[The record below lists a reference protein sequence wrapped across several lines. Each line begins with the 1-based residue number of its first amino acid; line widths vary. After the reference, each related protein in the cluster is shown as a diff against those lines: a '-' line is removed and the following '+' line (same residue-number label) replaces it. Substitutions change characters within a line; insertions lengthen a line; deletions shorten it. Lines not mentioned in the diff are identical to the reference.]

1 MVISVVVLVL
11 YLALCIGIGVYA
23 NRAQRAGTAHD
34 YLTGGSNVGF
44 FVNGV
49 AIFAAFATGG
59 TMLGN
64 MGLSYVGGWG
74 YITAYNAGV
83 AVGYLITAFFIAKVF
98 RNMNVST
105 VPEFIRERFN
115 NKTLNIIVP
124 LILIGTLTAYLV
136 AQMKVG
142 GLLGERL
149 FNIPYTWSVVLIGAV
164 YIFYTA
170 YGGMKAVTLT
180 DFLQGLIMI
189 AVVLVTGVV
198 AVTKGG
204 GVGNLYSLAQEISP
218 QWTQT
223 TAYPH
228 IAYIGGFLVW
238 ASVLAILPH
247 TVMRIFSAKNERTGR
262 ASLTLGVG
270 MYIITSIF
278 TCILV
283 IALTI
288 ILNNGAA
295 LPDNDAA
302 FLLFLDQA
310 VPDIVKAIAY
320 AGIFAAVMSSVSAML
335 LALGAA
341 LAYDLIGT
349 LKPDFSE
356 EKKRKLVPL
365 SIVGF
370 GILTLL
376 LSMNPPELLTLLY
389 SAAMGLL
396 ASSLFFP
403 AILGIWWKRMNNAG
417 ALAGTLAGAIS
428 YLILLW
434 GFEMPPLSEI
444 AVSLPTSLLF
454 SIVFSLMTAPPTKEQ
469 MRRITIAHER
479 EYTAEDEKQGA
490 EIG

>member
-1 MVISVVVLVL
+1 MSISLIVLIL
-11 YLALCIGIGVYA
+11 YLLLCIGIGVYA
-23 NRAQRAGTAHD
+23 NKLQKQGTTND
-34 YLTGGSNVGF
+34 YLTGGKDVSA

-64 MGLSYVGGWG
+64 MGLSYAGGWG

-83 AVGYLITAFFIAKVF
+83 ACGYLFTAFFLAKVL

-105 VPEFIRERFN
+105 VPEFIRVRFN
-115 NKTLNIIVP
+115 NKALNIIVP

-149 FNIPYTWSVVLIGAV
+149 FHIPYGWSVVLIGLV

-180 DFLQGLIMI
+180 DFIQGLLMI
-189 AVVLVTGVV
+189 AVVIVV
-198 AVTKGG
+198 GAIAITKGG
-204 GVGNLYSLAQEISP
+204 GVGDLYSVAQEIKP
-218 QWTQT
+218 EWTKT
-223 TAYPH
+223 DGFPY

-238 ASVLAILPH
+238 MTVNAVLPH
-247 TVMRIFSAKNERTGR
+247 TVMRIFSAKTEKAGR
-262 ASLTLGVG
+262 VSLTIGIF
-270 MYIITSIF
+270 MYVVTAIITCIF
-278 TCILV
+278 V
-283 IALTI
+283 VAMTI
-288 ILNNGAA
+288 ILNQGQA
-295 LPDNDAA
+295 LSDNDAA

-310 VPDIVKAIAY
+310 VPEFIKALAY

-349 LKPDFSE
+349 IKPDFPE
-356 EKKRKLVPL
+356 EKKRKFVPIA
-365 SIVGF
+365 IVGF

-376 LSMNPPELLTLLY
+376 LSLNPPALLTLLY

-396 ASSLFFP
+396 ASGLFFP
-403 AILGIWWKRMNNAG
+403 VVLGIWWKRMNSIG
-417 ALAGTLAGAIS
+417 ALVGTVLGSVS
-428 YLILLW
+428 YLVLLW
-434 GFEMPPLSEI
+434 GFELPSLSQI
-444 AVSLPTSLLF
+444 CYSLPISFLGCVIGSLV
-454 SIVFSLMTAPPTKEQ
+454 SAPPTEKDLH
-469 MRRITIAHER
+469 RVTIAHER
-479 EYTAEDEKQGA
+479 EYLESDQ
-490 EIG
+490 I